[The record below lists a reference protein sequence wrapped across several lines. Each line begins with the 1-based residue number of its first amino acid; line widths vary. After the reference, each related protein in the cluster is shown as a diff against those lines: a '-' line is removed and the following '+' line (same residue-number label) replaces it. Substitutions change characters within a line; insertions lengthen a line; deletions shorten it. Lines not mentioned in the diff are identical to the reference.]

1 MDRKRSGGNIMIMEI
16 YLNKEKAKQEGY
28 DVRTL
33 YYAIDQFFKAEGVP
47 KIGHG
52 KYGGSDD
59 QNTFTTFGLAY
70 SGLPKTSWFLKV
82 VDEWYIRE
90 FGNTIKYR
98 TDCLESYYRFFNE
111 DGSLK

>member
-52 KYGGSDD
+52 KYGGGKD
-59 QNTFTTFGLAY
+59 QTTFTTFARAFG
-70 SGLPKTSWFLKV
+70 GFPEIEWFLKV
-82 VDEWYIRE
+82 VDEWYWRE
-90 FGNTIKYR
+90 LGDEKKYR
-98 TDCLESYYRFFNE
+98 VDCLESYYKYFGKKHSR
-111 DGSLK
+111 